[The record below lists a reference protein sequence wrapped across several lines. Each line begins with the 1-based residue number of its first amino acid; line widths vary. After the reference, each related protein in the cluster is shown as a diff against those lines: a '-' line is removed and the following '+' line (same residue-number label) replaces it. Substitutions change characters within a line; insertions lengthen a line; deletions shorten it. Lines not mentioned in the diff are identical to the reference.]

1 MEDAASRRALCSLLR
16 HCGRIALSHCDLAV
30 GVRVQRIQLPG
41 FYRTNR
47 DRRRTRDR
55 GASVHAEAYP
65 QQEIGMRLY
74 EIPAFRTFAEEI
86 GIEIAREMAPN
97 LNH

>member
-1 MEDAASRRALCSLLR
+1 MASK
-16 HCGRIALSHCDLAV
+16 IQTAV
-30 GVRVQRIQLPG
+30 
-41 FYRTNR
+41 R
-47 DRRRTRDR
+47 D
-55 GASVHAEAYP
+55 GAASVHAEAYP